1 MCICSM
7 RRSSVFLLLV
17 DRVLGL
23 LAVSVR
29 STLLYHL
36 LLLLRL

>member
-1 MCICSM
+1 MCICGM

-17 DRVLGL
+17 DRVRRL

-29 STLLYHL
+29 STFLYHL
-36 LLLLRL
+36 LLLLLL